1 MSGLKRYDVILVDFG
16 KDVIGSEQGGIRPAV
31 VVQNDTGNFFSDTTI
46 VMPLT
51 KHIKKLSQPTHT
63 LIIKGR
69 DNGLN
74 CDSMAMAECMRQIS
88 EERIIKV
95 LGSVQNSHDQR
106 ETKGVYNASFG
117 E

>member
-1 MSGLKRYDVILVDFG
+1 MELKRYDVVLVDFG
-16 KDVIGSEQGGIRPAV
+16 TNIIGSEQGGIRPAI
-31 VVQNDTGNFFSDTTI
+31 VVQNDIGTYFSTTTI

-51 KHIKKLSQPTHT
+51 KHVKNLSQPTHT

-74 CDSMAMAECMRQIS
+74 CDSMALGEGLRQVS
-88 EERIIKV
+88 VERVLRI
-95 LGSVQNSHDQR
+95 LGSVKNPRDQR
-106 ETKGVYNASFG
+106 EIKRVYNASFG

>member
-1 MSGLKRYDVILVDFG
+1 MELKRYDVVLVDFG
-16 KDVIGSEQGGIRPAV
+16 KNIIGSEQGGIRPAV
-31 VVQNDTGNFFSDTTI
+31 IVQNDTGNYFSSTTI

-51 KHIKKLSQPTHT
+51 KHIKNLTQPTHT

-74 CDSMAMAECMRQIS
+74 CDSMAMAECMRQVS
-88 EERIIKV
+88 EERILRI
-95 LGSVQNSHDQR
+95 LGSIQKISDQHEIKR
-106 ETKGVYNASFG
+106 VYNASFG